1 VRVSAEERFAIV
13 PEWVLDAEI
22 SAQAIRLYAVLAR
35 YADQSNRANPS
46 RRAIAE
52 RMHCSRD
59 TVDRA
64 LRELQAIGAVQ
75 VVPQTSE
82 HGDPT
87 SNLYVLAVRPPSRM
101 DAPTPPQECGDG
113 GRTDA
118 ERGGRT
124 DAALNDNQIERKPH
138 EREIYTLA
146 APDAPRSRPRPRDLL
161 FEAVVEVCY
170 GVPHDQLTD
179 TERSRVNRAVAEL
192 RKVSATPEDV
202 FSRAVEYRARSPDYP
217 LTPQTLTKLWTDL
230 AIPRGGSRDHH
241 RSRTSNGRAASDS
254 GRARYATEA
263 DEIDYR
269 PVYRPRIAADPPG

>member
-1 VRVSAEERFAIV
+1 MRVSAEERFAIV
-13 PEWVLDAEI
+13 PEWVLFADI

-75 VVPQTSE
+75 VVPQISE

-118 ERGGRT
+118 GRGGRT
-124 DAALNDNQIERKPH
+124 DAALNDNQSERELH
-138 EREIYTLA
+138 EREIYTPAALA
-146 APDAPRSRPRPRDLL
+146 APRPRSRDQL

-217 LTPQTLTKLWTDL
+217 LMPQTLTKYWTDL

-241 RSRTSNGRAASDS
+241 RSRTPNGRAASDS

-263 DEIDYR
+263 EEIDYR

>member
-1 VRVSAEERFAIV
+1 MRVSAEERFAIV
-13 PEWVLDAEI
+13 PEWVLFADI

-52 RMHCSRD
+52 RMRCSRD

-64 LRELQAIGAVQ
+64 LRELQTIGAVQ
-75 VVPQTSE
+75 VVPQISE
-82 HGDPT
+82 HGDRT
-87 SNLYVLAVRPPSRM
+87 SNLYVLAVRPPSRT

-118 ERGGRT
+118 ATGGRT
-124 DAALNDNQIERKPH
+124 DAAVNDNHIEREPH

-146 APDAPRSRPRPRDLL
+146 APSVPRSRPRDPL

-179 TERSRVNRAVAEL
+179 TERGRANRAVAEL
-192 RKVSATPEDV
+192 RKISATPEDV

-217 LTPQTLTKLWTDL
+217 LMPQTLTKLWNDL
-230 AIPRGGSRDHH
+230 AIPRGGSRNHH
-241 RSRTSNGRAASDS
+241 RPRTPNGRARTDPNAGLREFSERMDELEVRRAASN
-254 GRARYATEA
+254 
-263 DEIDYR
+263 
-269 PVYRPRIAADPPG
+269 V

>member
-1 VRVSAEERFAIV
+1 MRVSAEERFAIV
-13 PEWVLDAEI
+13 PEWVLFADI

-75 VVPQTSE
+75 VVPQISE

-118 ERGGRT
+118 GRGGRT

-146 APDAPRSRPRPRDLL
+146 ALNAPRSRPRDPL

-170 GVPHDQLTD
+170 GVPHDQLTE
-179 TERSRVNRAVAEL
+179 TERGRVNRAVAEL
-192 RKVSATPEDV
+192 RKVGATPEDV
-202 FSRAVEYRARSPDYP
+202 YARAVEYRARSPDYP
-217 LTPQTLTKLWTDL
+217 LMPQTLTKYWTDL
-230 AIPRGGSRDHH
+230 RRTRGGGSRDHH
-241 RSRTSNGRAASDS
+241 RPRPANERAASDS
-254 GRARYATEA
+254 GRGRYATEA